1 MTETTSMMDTDLD
14 LLAERVEK
22 AAALVQ
28 RLRDENQRLLGEKDE
43 LGRRVTEMEA
53 QLQGQDVAALLTE
66 LQGLKKDQRDWQAQR
81 RDVATKIE
89 TLVKKLERLEG

>member
-1 MTETTSMMDTDLD
+1 MTETTSMMYTALD

-28 RLRDENQRLLGEKDE
+28 RLRDENQRLVTEKDE
-43 LGRRVTEMEA
+43 LGRRLTEVEA
-53 QLQGQDVAALLTE
+53 QLQGQDVAALLAE
-66 LQGLKKDQRDWQAQR
+66 LQGLKKDQRDWQTQR
-81 RDVATKIE
+81 RDVATRIE

>member
-1 MTETTSMMDTDLD
+1 MMDTDLD

-22 AAALVQ
+22 AAVLVQ
-28 RLRDENQRLLGEKDE
+28 RLRDENQRLLNEKDE

>member
-28 RLRDENQRLLGEKDE
+28 RLRDENQRLLNEKDE

>member
-28 RLRDENQRLLGEKDE
+28 RLRDENQRLLSEKDE

-66 LQGLKKDQRDWQAQR
+66 LQGLKKDQRDWQTQR

>member
-28 RLRDENQRLLGEKDE
+28 RLRDENHRLLTEKDE
-43 LGRRVTEMEA
+43 LGRRVTEVEA
-53 QLQGQDVAALLTE
+53 QLQGQDVAALLAE
-66 LQGLKKDQRDWQAQR
+66 LQGLKKEQRDWQTQR

>member
-28 RLRDENQRLLGEKDE
+28 RLRDENQRLLTEKDE
-43 LGRRVTEMEA
+43 LGRRVTEVEA
-53 QLQGQDVAALLTE
+53 QLQGQDVAALLAE
-66 LQGLKKDQRDWQAQR
+66 LQGLKKEQRDWQTQR

>member
-22 AAALVQ
+22 AAVLVQ
-28 RLRDENQRLLGEKDE
+28 RLRDENQRLLNEKDE

>member
-53 QLQGQDVAALLTE
+53 QLQGQDVAALLAE
-66 LQGLKKDQRDWQAQR
+66 LQGLKKEQGHWQTQR
-81 RDVATKIE
+81 RHVATKIE

>member
-28 RLRDENQRLLGEKDE
+28 RLREENQRLVSEKDE
-43 LGRRVTEMEA
+43 LGRRMTEMEA
-53 QLQGQDVAALLTE
+53 QLQGQDVAALLAE
-66 LQGLKKDQRDWQAQR
+66 LQGLKKEHRDWQAQR